1 MKELNTNE
9 HNTIRGLLS
18 LAAAGA
24 LDPGEQRR
32 VEEHLLSCTECSR
45 EFQMWSQIAGSL
57 AALPAPQAP
66 AGLLARTRA
75 TLDAANVRKAEL
87 WRNQLLLAGLILFG
101 WIVTLAS
108 FPVLHMAGNGVA
120 RWLDLPAA
128 RMGVWVNWYLVLG
141 WFTSGIAA
149 GLLGLRSRHERR
161 TI

>member
-1 MKELNTNE
+1 MKELTTNE

-32 VEEHLLSCTECSR
+32 TEEHLASCAECSR
-45 EFQMWSQIAGSL
+45 EFQMWSEIAGGL
-57 AALPAPQAP
+57 ADLPTLQAP
-66 AGLLARTRA
+66 AGLVVRTRA
-75 TLDAANVRKAEL
+75 SLEAAKVRKADL
-87 WRNQLLLAGLILFG
+87 WHNQLLLAGLILFG

-108 FPVLHMAGNGVA
+108 VPLLHMAGNGLA
-120 RWLDLPAA
+120 DWLDLSAS
-128 RMGVWVNWYLVLG
+128 RIGVWVNWYLVLA

-149 GLLGLRSRHERR
+149 GLLGLHSRHERR